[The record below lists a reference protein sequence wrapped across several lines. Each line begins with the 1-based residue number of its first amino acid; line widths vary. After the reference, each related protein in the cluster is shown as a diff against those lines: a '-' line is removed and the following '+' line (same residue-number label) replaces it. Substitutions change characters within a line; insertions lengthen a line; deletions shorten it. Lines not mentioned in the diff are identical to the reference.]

1 MNVEGMHCQGCK
13 NLITMSLEDEGL
25 KVISLDFET
34 GVTIFESEIE
44 QMALKKVLE
53 NVFSQFES
61 YSYSN
66 LTQI

>member
-34 GVTIFESEIE
+34 GVNIFES
-44 QMALKKVLE
+44 
-53 NVFSQFES
+53 
-61 YSYSN
+61 
-66 LTQI
+66 